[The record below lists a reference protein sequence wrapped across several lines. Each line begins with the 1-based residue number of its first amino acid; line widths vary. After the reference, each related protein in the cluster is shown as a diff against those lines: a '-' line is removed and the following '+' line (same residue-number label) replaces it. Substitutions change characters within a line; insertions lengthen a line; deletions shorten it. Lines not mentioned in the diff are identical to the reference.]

1 MHESENK
8 YLHKKLDI
16 TELYEL
22 SHVKSIIIDNKP
34 LIPIIYQTEKQ
45 INMYYQWYKIYR
57 VFSIIENVNNYDYI
71 VRIRSDLFILQNID
85 EIFNKFSKNK
95 LYIPLYNDIY
105 DINCKINEASIND
118 QIAIADP
125 NTMAIYTNLFHNIY
139 KYTSSNTCSEIV
151 LAKYLNEKNIQ
162 VERFPLDYK
171 LVLSMCNIIGISG
184 NSSSGKTNI
193 TRIIEKIFKFN
204 NQIILETD
212 RYHKWERN
220 DINWNNYTHLNPH
233 SNYLEKLKED
243 TFNLKIGNDIYAVDY
258 DHTNGKF
265 TSKQQIKSKN
275 NIILCGLHTL
285 YNNSLRDIIDIKV
298 YMNTQE
304 TLQYYWKLKRD
315 VMERNHI
322 EENVI
327 NSIKNRQKDYEKYI
341 LPQKQYS
348 DIIIEYYTKQD
359 IDINQWKVLEEP
371 DIFLKIHLKNTT
383 YNIIESRLKYFQS
396 YFELINYNNNIISLE
411 INNNINKVLIFEYLQ
426 NNNLDFIQFDDIYNG
441 YYGMIQI
448 IFIMILYK

>member
-1 MHESENK
+1 M
-8 YLHKKLDI
+8 DV
-16 TELYEL
+16 TDLYEL
-22 SHVKSIIIDNKP
+22 SHVKSIIVDNK
-34 LIPIIYQTEKQ
+34 LHIPIIYQTEKQ
-45 INMYYQWYKIYR
+45 ISMYYQWYKIYR

-95 LYIPLYNDIY
+95 LYIPLCNDIY
-105 DINCKINEASIND
+105 DINCKTNEASIND
-118 QIAIADP
+118 QFAIADP
-125 NTMAIYTNLFHNIY
+125 NTMAVYINLFHNIY

-151 LAKYLNEKNIQ
+151 LAKYLIEKNIQ
-162 VERFPLDYK
+162 VERFRLDYK

-204 NQIILETD
+204 KQIILETD

-220 DINWNNYTHLNPH
+220 DINWNSYTHLNPH
-233 SNYLEKLKED
+233 SNYLEKLHED
-243 TFNLKIGNDIYAVDY
+243 TFNLKIGNDIYALDY
-258 DHTNGKF
+258 DHTKGKF
-265 TSKQQIKSKN
+265 TSKQQIKSKD

-315 VMERNHI
+315 VMQRNHI

-327 NSIKNRQKDYEKYI
+327 NSIKKRQNDYEKYI

-348 DIIIEYYTKQD
+348 DIIIEFYTKQD
-359 IDINQWKVLEEP
+359 IDINQWKVLKEP

-383 YNIIESRLKYFQS
+383 YNIIESNLKHFQC
-396 YFELINYNNNIISLE
+396 YFEIINYNNNIISLE
-411 INNNINKVLIFEYLQ
+411 INNNINKTSIFEYLQ